1 MHSPDGVRKWSKTG
15 SYKST
20 TIEELISKRSREGPE
35 PVQNRPDNRPKPVQ
49 NGQGVTSSKEVGT
62 SLAISCFQSLK
73 LSPAQGSDREL

>member
-49 NGQGVTSSKEVGT
+49 NGPERSRGD
-62 SLAISCFQSLK
+62 FF
-73 LSPAQGSDREL
+73 QGSWNESGNILFPIC